1 MALGNVNT
9 LPNDRYL
16 RKEFVEST
24 IMDFMDPLL
33 PWEDMFPHVGVDALS
48 ITWFKEQYSRTN
60 DPNKR
65 APSLRREDGTFPHV
79 KMSGIQEQTAQ
90 MMQFA
95 FEMDFDERV
104 RRYETFIDHI
114 NRGLKR
120 LAFWVAESINT
131 QVLNTLTNDLSTA
144 QAGDDAILLLNVTAG
159 AGVAWDAAGAT
170 PVDNIRDAIL
180 LIEDQAGYAYAP
192 TDLFLTPS
200 DYKNL
205 KAYLETGVTFQ
216 WVKDPTTG
224 DWNGMVEGMKV
235 HKLKD
240 AGLPN
245 GKGLLMDM
253 NNPAVTIYTSSDPDY
268 STLGKLNIHTYTS
281 DADHRYH
288 IQVWRD
294 LVPVLKEPKG
304 VLMMYNLQ

>member
-1 MALGNVNT
+1 MGLSNVNT

-48 ITWFKEQYSRTN
+48 ITWFKEQYSRTL

-79 KMSGIQEQTAQ
+79 KMSGIQEKTAQ

-131 QVLNTLTNDLSTA
+131 QVLNTLTNDLA
-144 QAGDDAILLLNVTAG
+144 VPQPGPVEDDILLYAAAAAWNAGGAAPVDDIRNAILQMEIQPG
-159 AGVAWDAAGAT
+159 F
-170 PVDNIRDAIL
+170 
-180 LIEDQAGYAYAP
+180 AYSP
-192 TDLFLTPS
+192 TDLFLTPT

-224 DWNGMVEGMKV
+224 DWNGMVEGMKI

-240 AGLPN
+240 TGLPN

-253 NNPAVTIYTSSDPDY
+253 NNPAVTIYTSNDSDY

-304 VLMMYNLQ
+304 VLLMHGL

>member
-1 MALGNVNT
+1 MPLNNVNT

-24 IMDFMDPLL
+24 ILDYMDPLM
-33 PWEDMFPHVGVDALS
+33 PWEDMFPHVAVDALS
-48 ITWFKEQYSRTN
+48 ITWFREQFSKTD

-79 KMSGIQEQTAQ
+79 QMSGVQELTAQ
-90 MMQFA
+90 MLQYA

-114 NRGLKR
+114 DRGMKR

-131 QVLNTLTNDLSTA
+131 SMVNTLTNDFSTT
-144 QAGDDAILLLNVTAG
+144 QSGIDAINLFQSANSWSSGT
-159 AGVAWDAAGAT
+159 AT
-170 PVDNIRDAIL
+170 PIDDIRDAIL
-180 LIEDQAGYAYAP
+180 VIEVQTGYAYSP
-192 TDLFLTPS
+192 TDLFLTPTN
-200 DYKNL
+200 YKEL

-224 DWNGMVEGMKV
+224 DWNGMVEGMKI

-240 AGLPN
+240 SGLAD
-245 GKGLLMDM
+245 GFGILLDM
-253 NNPAVTIYTSSDPDY
+253 NNPAVTVYTSSDPNY
-268 STLGKLNIHTYTS
+268 STSGRLNIHTYTS
-281 DADHRYH
+281 DYDHRYH
-288 IQVWRD
+288 VQVWRD

-304 VLMMYNLQ
+304 VCMLYDI